1 MFDKYEVKSYPDY
14 LQIEESD
21 SNTENGKS
29 TLKSKKTYY
38 MNSNKNTDNS
48 YQPECIIIRNN
59 NNTAFF
65 QSDSKNS
72 YRSKKNLTQNKMQ
85 GRYNFSNR
93 KSLPPQNYIEEKFS
107 YNYTN
112 EENNKKR
119 IKSNKISPLNQRVYI
134 DVDPFLNETNKE
146 LPRRTIKSIQNQFD
160 IERSENFKVLS
171 YRPEDYESNS
181 KMDGKSKIIQ
191 IFKKQDVDELFFPS
205 KRSLS
210 PPSTAHSSDKRQQ
223 KLLSYQTPTL
233 KFQSFFGSF
242 TKSKHSKNNSQT
254 KPNGKLKNQLEEF
267 NIDKLIEIG
276 DNYAKKYIPILS
288 FGKKVKSIKNK
299 MKKRSN
305 LNKNKFEM
313 QKSCDKIR
321 NHMKDERNENKKLID
336 ITKIYEQKRKS
347 MYKSNNKTNYNSNMN
362 NMNSNINYN
371 INDNINK
378 DINWKRMSAN
388 KNIVYH
394 GQIKRKRNFLKN
406 TKSFNSNEKNKYL
419 VQKNENNKE
428 NPNINQNLNI
438 NINNELNNNNN
449 YKKIILS
456 KVKKKTVK
464 PNHKVIEYF
473 HNNINKPNENQVY
486 QQKTPKKVIQ
496 NNRVDVTI
504 SNNNNNNYSVYNKI
518 NNYPNLNNIFERNK
532 IINNCKM
539 IDNKNSPQG
548 EISKKVLLTEQE
560 VIHYNKI
567 IEENK
572 NIKKEGNEEEN
583 YKNKKYTKINN
594 NANVNNQISKR
605 ISDKNFKSKNYYGY
619 DDVNNIEGA
628 INNHSYFESVYSN
641 KKGQQKNI
649 SIDKN
654 KQIVY

>member
-1 MFDKYEVKSYPDY
+1 MFNKYEVKSYPDN

-21 SNTENGKS
+21 SNNENEKS

-38 MNSNKNTDNS
+38 MNAYKYSEDS

-59 NNTAFF
+59 NNNAFF
-65 QSDSKNS
+65 LSDSKNS
-72 YRSKKNLTQNKMQ
+72 YRNKKNLTQNKMQ
-85 GRYNFSNR
+85 DNFNFTNR
-93 KSLPPQNYIEEKFS
+93 KSLPPQKYIEENFS
-107 YNYTN
+107 YNYTYK
-112 EENNKKR
+112 ENNKKN
-119 IKSNKISPLNQRVYI
+119 IKSNKISPENQRVYV
-134 DVDPFLNETNKE
+134 DVDPFLNETNKD
-146 LPRRTIKSIQNQFD
+146 LPRRTIKSIKNQFD
-160 IERSENFKVLS
+160 IERNENFKVLS

-181 KMDGKSKIIQ
+181 KNGGKSKIIQ

-210 PPSTAHSSDKRQQ
+210 PPSSAHSSDKRQQ

-242 TKSKHSKNNSQT
+242 TKSKNSKNASQS
-254 KPNGKLKNQLEEF
+254 KPSSKLKNQLEEF

-276 DNYAKKYIPILS
+276 DNYPKKYIPILS

-313 QKSCDKIR
+313 QKSCDKIL
-321 NHMKDERNENKKLID
+321 NHMKDERKENKNLID

-347 MYKSNNKTNYNSNMN
+347 MNKSNNKSNYNNNNNMN
-362 NMNSNINYN
+362 NNINNN

-378 DINWKRMSAN
+378 NINGNRISAS

-406 TKSFNSNEKNKYL
+406 TKSFNNNENNKYF
-419 VQKNENNKE
+419 VPKNENNKE
-428 NPNINQNLNI
+428 GPNINQDI

-456 KVKKKTVK
+456 KVKRKTVK

-473 HNNINKPNENQVY
+473 HNNINKPNENQAY
-486 QQKTPKKVIQ
+486 HQITPKKVIQ
-496 NNRVDVTI
+496 KKRLDVI
-504 SNNNNNNYSVYNKI
+504 VNNNNNKNNYSVYNKI
-518 NNYPNLNNIFERNK
+518 NNYPNVNDILERNK
-532 IINNCKM
+532 IINNCKS
-539 IDNKNSPQG
+539 INNKNVPQA
-548 EISKKVLLTEQE
+548 EISKKILLTEQE
-560 VIHYNKI
+560 VIYNNNKI
-567 IEENK
+567 EESK
-572 NIKKEGNEEEN
+572 NIKREGNEEEN

-594 NANVNNQISKR
+594 NNTNNQISKR

-619 DDVNNIEGA
+619 DDVNNVEGA
-628 INNHSYFESVYSN
+628 INNHSYFESVYSRKN
-641 KKGQQKNI
+641 ELQKNL

-654 KQIVY
+654 KQLVC